1 MLEVQKVSSISHF
14 HDLTSCVM
22 CVVHGFTMKDAL
34 ARLGSRFEE
43 LSLIGGESNYVRP
56 LSLIYELDGKLML
69 NLGA

>member
-1 MLEVQKVSSISHF
+1 MA
-14 HDLTSCVM
+14 CVM
-22 CVVHGFTMKDAL
+22 SVAHGFTMKDAL
-34 ARLGSRFEE
+34 ARLGNSFEE